1 MPAAETSFQA
11 MGGRAHLVVNGGRH
25 LLSYGRQLVEALEA
39 RWSRFRPDSD
49 VARLNRA
56 AGAPVRVTPETLL
69 IMRLVVDA
77 WKLTAGRFD
86 PTVVGAL
93 EANGYHRSF
102 AATARGPAGP
112 GGPARPVPASGLAG
126 VVLDSSGPT
135 VTLPP
140 HVGIDLGGIGK
151 GTAADLVVMR
161 LLAAGARGVCL
172 NLGGDLRASGQAPQ
186 PDGWVVAIEDPFRPE
201 QELARV
207 VVADGAVATSSRLV
221 RTWDL
226 GGSTYHHLID
236 PASGLPSDSGLAA
249 VTVVAGCA
257 WWAEVLATATFVAG
271 PEEGARLI
279 DVHGVTGVL
288 VDDRG
293 GVQTLPGFDGLR
305 V

>member
-1 MPAAETSFQA
+1 MRAAEASFQA
-11 MGGRAHLVVNGGRH
+11 MGGQAQLVVTGGRH
-25 LLSYGRQLVEALEA
+25 LLDLGRRLVEALEA

-56 AGAPVRVTPETLL
+56 AGTPVRVTPETML
-69 IMRLVVDA
+69 IMSLVVDA

-93 EANGYHRSF
+93 ETNGYDRHFSSIG
-102 AATARGPAGP
+102 RGPAGP
-112 GGPARPVPASGLAG
+112 VRPVPAPGLEG
-126 VVLDSSGPT
+126 VVLDPSGPT

-151 GTAADLVVMR
+151 GTAADLVVMK
-161 LLAAGARGVCL
+161 LLAAGARGACL
-172 NLGGDLRASGQAPQ
+172 NLGGDLRASGQAPE
-186 PDGWVVAIEDPFRPE
+186 PGGWVVAIEDPFRPA

-207 VVADGAVATSSRLV
+207 VVGDGAVVTSSRLV
-221 RTWDL
+221 RTWHR
-226 GGSTYHHLID
+226 GGSAYHHLID
-236 PASGLPSDSGLAA
+236 PASGLPCDDGLAA

-257 WWAEVLATATFVAG
+257 WWAEVLATAVFVAG

-279 DVHGVTGVL
+279 EEHGVTGVL
-288 VDDRG
+288 VDHRG
-293 GVQTLPGFDGLR
+293 GTQTLPGFEGLR